1 VSATELRP
9 LGVGEILDV
18 AIKAYT
24 ANARTLIAIGAIVGV
39 PFELLSGVIQ
49 LSTVSSADQVGGS
62 LMAGSGGSVDYSR
75 ARIAGVVVTLLIG
88 FFVSLVLTASTVK
101 AVSDAYLGN
110 VPNVRD
116 SILFA
121 LRRIRSLIWLYF
133 VLGVGLALAAIALVI
148 PAIWLYVSWS
158 VATPVLL
165 LEDVRGT
172 AALRRSFRLVRRRWW
187 PAAGVLLMAF
197 VIVGVAEF
205 VIAGLLAVIPLAV
218 DDSSVLLAVVAS
230 TISSVLVAAA
240 VKPVQAAITTILY
253 FDLRVR
259 KEGFDLSL
267 LAARLGLPEPDLPD
281 YVLRD
286 GPAGLSDWGQLD
298 GRQEAP
304 PFWPP
309 PPGWAP
315 SAPPPAPAEHPAPD
329 EASTPAEHPAPDEA
343 STPAEHPSPDEAPTP
358 AEHPSPD
365 EAPTPAERP
374 SPGEAPAGA

>member
-205 VIAGLLAVIPLAV
+205 VIAGLLAVIPLAI

-315 SAPPPAPAEHPAPD
+315 SAPPP
-329 EASTPAEHPAPDEA
+329 TPAEHPAPDEA
-343 STPAEHPSPDEAPTP
+343 PTPAEHPAPDEAPTP

-365 EAPTPAERP
+365 EAPTPAEHP

>member
-1 VSATELRP
+1 MRRRRIVREMSATELRP

-18 AIKAYT
+18 AIKAFT
-24 ANARTLIAIGAIVGV
+24 RNARTLITIGAIVGV

-62 LMAGSGGSVDYSR
+62 LTAGSGSGVDYSR
-75 ARIAGVVVTLLIG
+75 ARVAGVVLTLLIG
-88 FFVSLVLTASTVK
+88 LFVSLVLTAATVK

-110 VPNVRD
+110 VPSVRD

-121 LRRIRSLIWLYF
+121 LRRIRSLIWLYLL
-133 VLGVGLALAAIALVI
+133 LGLGLAVAAIALVI
-148 PAIWLYVSWS
+148 PAIWLYVAWS

-197 VIVGVAEF
+197 VIVSVAEF

-218 DDSSVLLAVVAS
+218 DDSSILLAVMAS
-230 TISSVLVAAA
+230 TISSVLAAAA
-240 VKPVQAAITTILY
+240 VKPIQSAITTILY

-267 LAARLGLPEPDLPD
+267 LASRLGLPEPGLPD
-281 YVLRD
+281 YALRD

-315 SAPPPAPAEHPAPD
+315 TAPPAPPSGRAPSSPPPSGPPVPPAPPSGHPA
-329 EASTPAEHPAPDEA
+329 
-343 STPAEHPSPDEAPTP
+343 
-358 AEHPSPD
+358 
-365 EAPTPAERP
+365 
-374 SPGEAPAGA
+374 PGEAPAGE